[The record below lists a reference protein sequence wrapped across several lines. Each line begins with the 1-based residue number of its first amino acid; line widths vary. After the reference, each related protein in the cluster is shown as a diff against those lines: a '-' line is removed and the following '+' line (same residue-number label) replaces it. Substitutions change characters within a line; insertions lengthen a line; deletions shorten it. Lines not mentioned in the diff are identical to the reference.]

1 MAYPQIVPNATDAL
15 PHIKWA
21 ANVDTLAKAY
31 RTNRPFPHIQLT
43 DFLDPEVAREIAA
56 EFPAADTEAW
66 TQYKH
71 HNENKAGMAKRELFP
86 PKLGAVA
93 DELNSREFVAWLS
106 RLTGIQGL
114 VPDPSLEGGGLHQSG
129 QGGFLNVHTDF
140 SMHHYHKNWR
150 RRVNVIVYLNPGWK
164 EEWGGAIEF
173 WEKDEKGAMKGCAA
187 KYPPLLNH
195 AVIFTTD
202 DRSLHGFPDPL
213 TCPAGESRKSLAF
226 YYYTVEDGANP
237 EVRSTDYFARPQ
249 DNIKQRTMIWLD
261 KKAVDLYSRAKARL
275 GFSDEFASKV
285 LGFLSRKK

>member
-1 MAYPQIVPNATDAL
+1 MAYPQTIPNATAGL
-15 PHIKWA
+15 PQVKWA
-21 ANVDTLAKAY
+21 ANVDALAKAY

-56 EFPAADTEAW
+56 EFPIAGTDAW

-71 HNENKAGMAKRELFP
+71 HNENKQGMAKRELFP

-93 DELNSREFVAWLS
+93 DELNSPEFVAWLS
-106 RLTGIQGL
+106 RLTGIPGL
-114 VPDPSLEGGGLHQSG
+114 FPDSSLEGGGLHQSSR
-129 QGGFLNVHTDF
+129 GGFLNVHTDF
-140 SMHHYHKNWR
+140 SLHHYHKNWR

-173 WEKDEKGAMKGCAA
+173 WEKGEKGMTNCAA
-187 KYPPLLNH
+187 TYPPLLNH

-213 TCPAGESRKSLAF
+213 TCPQGESRKSLAF
-226 YYYTVEDGANP
+226 YYYTVDENANP
-237 EVRSTDYFARPQ
+237 VAHSTDYFARPQ
-249 DNIKQRTMIWLD
+249 DSFKQRTMIWLD

-275 GFSDEFASKV
+275 GFSDELASKV